1 MVEKN
6 NSMAKY
12 RIIEDKDKYGY
23 SWYYAQKLVD
33 MIWCDLDGKGW
44 INQEAAMG
52 VIRRDVVGKVVCE
65 IDSEQIKAEMAA
77 FQKEL
82 EDHD

>member
-1 MVEKN
+1 MN
-6 NSMAKY
+6 RY

-33 MIWCDLDGKGW
+33 MVWTDLDGKGW

-65 IDSEQIKAEMAA
+65 IDSEQIKAGLAA
-77 FQKEL
+77 FQREL

>member
-1 MVEKN
+1 
-6 NSMAKY
+6 
-12 RIIEDKDKYGY
+12 
-23 SWYYAQKLVD
+23 
-33 MIWCDLDGKGW
+33 
-44 INQEAAMG
+44 MG

-65 IDSEQIKAEMAA
+65 IDSEQIKAEMDA

>member
-1 MVEKN
+1 
-6 NSMAKY
+6 MAKY

-23 SWYYAQKLVD
+23 SWYYAQKLID
-33 MIWCDLDGKGW
+33 MQWCDIDGRGW

-65 IDSEQIKAEMAA
+65 IDSEQVQAEISA

-82 EDHD
+82 NGDD